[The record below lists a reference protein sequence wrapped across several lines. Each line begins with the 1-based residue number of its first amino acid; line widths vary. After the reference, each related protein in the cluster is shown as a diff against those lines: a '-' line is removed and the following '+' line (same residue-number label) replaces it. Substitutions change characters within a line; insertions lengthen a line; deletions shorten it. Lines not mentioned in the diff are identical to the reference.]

1 MLSGIIFLWFVLT
14 ALSVL
19 FVMIDIRNT
28 PESPVLKWGFILLTL
43 YTGPIGAFLYVLG
56 CREPL
61 PGLHEQYVSTR
72 WRQVLGS
79 TMHCVAGDGVGI
91 LVGAIIGS
99 LIHLSRPEEI
109 GLEYILGFGF
119 GWTIFQALF
128 MKDSAGG
135 SFTKALKN
143 TFLPELIS
151 MNYLMAAMVVV
162 MTIGMH
168 LIPQSNDP
176 TTAEFWFVMS
186 MSLLA
191 GFIFAF
197 PANWWLVS
205 NHLKHGMM
213 TVRPE
218 HEYHTQAKKIHSEST
233 EHTMG
238 DMTHSVSSSKMT
250 FVVVLSLLVFA
261 LGVIFALTYKG

>member
-1 MLSGIIFLWFVLT
+1 MLSGIIFLWFILT
-14 ALSVL
+14 VLSVL
-19 FVMIDIRNT
+19 FVIIDIHDT

-79 TMHCVAGDGVGI
+79 TMHCVAGDGLGI

-99 LIHLSRPEEI
+99 LIHLSQLEDI
-109 GLEYILGFGF
+109 TLEYILGFGF

-135 SFTKALKN
+135 SFTQALKN

-168 LIPQSNDP
+168 GVPQGNDP
-176 TTAEFWFVMS
+176 TTAAFWFIMS
-186 MSLLA
+186 MSLLV

-197 PANWWLVS
+197 PVNWWLVS

-213 TVRPE
+213 TIRPN
-218 HEYHTQAKKIHSEST
+218 HKNHTQT
-233 EHTMG
+233 ETMQEEPSKHTMG
-238 DMTHSVSSSKMT
+238 DNTHKVSTSKIT
-250 FVVVLSLLVFA
+250 LVVLLSILIFT
-261 LGVIFALTYKG
+261 LGVMFALTYKG